1 MHRKLGRLAAAATLA
16 LCAIAAEARSAT
28 VCDLA
33 AQVAASVLPI
43 PRDLLVSVAQ
53 VESSRHPWVLNVD
66 GRGSRHATR
75 QEAADA
81 MRRALDG
88 GAANVDA
95 GCWQISSRWH
105 GRAFRQPADALDPLR
120 NALYASLYLLDLRKE
135 AGNWT
140 LAVQRY
146 HSRDPVRGEAYAGRV
161 ADVLSRVV
169 GARQAQGRN
178 TASQ

>member
-16 LCAIAAEARSAT
+16 LCAIAAEVRAAT

-53 VESSRHPWVLNVD
+53 VESSRQPWVLNID
-66 GRGSRHATR
+66 GRDSRHATR
-75 QEAADA
+75 QEAAAA
-81 MRRALDG
+81 MRRALDA
-88 GAANVDA
+88 GASNVDA

-105 GRAFRQPADALDPLR
+105 GRAFRHPDDMLDPLR
-120 NALYASLYLLDLRKE
+120 NALYASLYLLDLRQE
-135 AGNWT
+135 SGNWT

-146 HSRDPVRGEAYAGRV
+146 HSRDPARGDAYAGRV

-169 GARQAQGRN
+169 GARQAQGRAAPN
-178 TASQ
+178 Q